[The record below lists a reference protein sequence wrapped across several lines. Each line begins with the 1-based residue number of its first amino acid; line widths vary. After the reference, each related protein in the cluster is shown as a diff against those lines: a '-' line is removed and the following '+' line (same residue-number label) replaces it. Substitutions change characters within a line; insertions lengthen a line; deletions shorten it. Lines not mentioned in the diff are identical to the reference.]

1 MRAIAS
7 LCKVSTG
14 RSGKGGNNPS
24 ALNFAKKEKSGHDGN
39 TNNNN
44 NMMPE
49 LETYFMAQ
57 ERSLGL
63 NKTDYEQFVYLI
75 KRYSYKGTP
84 L

>member
-14 RSGKGGNNPS
+14 RTGKGGNSS
-24 ALNFAKKEKSGHDGN
+24 ALNFAKKDKPGQDQGN
-39 TNNNN
+39 TN

-49 LETYFMAQ
+49 LETYLMAQ

-63 NKTDYEQFVYLI
+63 NKTDYE
-75 KRYSYKGTP
+75 
-84 L
+84 

>member
-49 LETYFMAQ
+49 LETYFMA
-57 ERSLGL
+57 
-63 NKTDYEQFVYLI
+63 
-75 KRYSYKGTP
+75 
-84 L
+84 